1 MPHRAY
7 RAQGH
12 STSSTNGGHTNNELQ
27 PLEDISNKAKNNG
40 LKDQLDGEE
49 QLQPE
54 PLGHAQLISPE
65 LSPKLDSTMESDNI
79 LLHYSFSNGHSQGHR
94 NDGRHTLA
102 ESDPSAS
109 EPVKGLGL
117 TTSSWQADSS
127 MEIIDEELDKTRE
140 EHMKSPRALDGER
153 EKVLKLSP
161 AKIYEL
167 TSSPESLPLQAAPL
181 DLNERSMPTPLSSP
195 RTRHQGSTSELSN
208 GNTKGDLMEGL
219 NNRKRSGSVVVAS
232 SHIGSGLRD
241 LYSPLSAKETTRD
254 PSSVLRPRLGSRTVS
269 TPLIRGKPS
278 SSKMNGAVETSI
290 PRSKNNRTIPAPLQL
305 HDLKGSVKSTAT
317 ADPVASPMPS
327 SIPIP
332 PMSIPTYLQLEL
344 SSSRPSPLY
353 IHRSATSD
361 IPYESSR
368 VKIER
373 LQNFFL
379 LPPQLE
385 QVLWFGTLACLD
397 AWLYSFTILPL
408 RFLKAI
414 YILGKSWIQNIIR
427 ELGFLISFI
436 YAGIGRMWRRRRWSN
451 DEAQPDTVTDA
462 LNGDHVKERTAGD
475 QMTPQPPRSASPV
488 ATENPSAS
496 HSHPESKRKGRQSY
510 AQRHRR
516 LRSIPSLL
524 LPDHKADILTGL
536 LIIISC
542 TILMRYDASRMYHS
556 IRGQAAIKLYVIY
569 NVLEVICSGDVSALK
584 S

>member
-1 MPHRAY
+1 MSMPHRAY
-7 RAQGH
+7 RVEGR
-12 STSSTNGGHTNNELQ
+12 STSSTNGGPTNDELQ
-27 PLEDISNKAKNNG
+27 PLADISNKATNSG
-40 LKDQLDGEE
+40 PREQLGGEE
-49 QLQPE
+49 KLLLDR
-54 PLGHAQLISPE
+54 LGHAQLISPE
-65 LSPKLDSTMESDNI
+65 LPSKLDTAMDFDNSRS
-79 LLHYSFSNGHSQGHR
+79 HYSLSNGHSQGDR
-94 NDGRHTLA
+94 NDGGHGLVG
-102 ESDPSAS
+102 SDPAAS
-109 EPVKGLGL
+109 GRVK
-117 TTSSWQADSS
+117 SQDSN
-127 MEIIDEELDKTRE
+127 MESIEEESGKTRE
-140 EHMKSPRALDGER
+140 GHMKSPRAVDGEK

-161 AKIYEL
+161 ARIYEL
-167 TSSPESLPLQAAPL
+167 TSSPDSLPLQAAPL
-181 DLNERSMPTPLSSP
+181 DLNERSILSPLSSP
-195 RTRHQGSTSELSN
+195 RTRPRGSTSDHSN
-208 GNTKGDLMEGL
+208 SNTRHDSMEGFE
-219 NNRKRSGSVVVAS
+219 NRNRSGSVVVTS
-232 SHIGSGLRD
+232 SHTGSGLRD
-241 LYSPLSAKETTRD
+241 LKSPLSAKDNTPD
-254 PSSVLRPRLGSRTVS
+254 PASVLRPHLVSRTVS

-278 SSKMNGAVETSI
+278 SGKTNGAVETSV

-305 HDLKGSVKSTAT
+305 YDSKGCLKSSAT

-332 PMSIPTYLQLEL
+332 PLSIPTYLQLEL

-379 LPPQLE
+379 LPLQLE

-408 RFLKAI
+408 RFLKAV
-414 YILGKSWIQNIIR
+414 YILAKSWVRNAMR
-427 ELGFLISFI
+427 ELGFLIGFI
-436 YAGIGRMWRRRRWSN
+436 YAGTGRMWRRRRWSA
-451 DEAQPDTVTDA
+451 DDAQKDTSTDA
-462 LNGDHVKERTAGD
+462 ADGDHVTDRTTMG
-475 QMTPQPPRSASPV
+475 QMTPQTPLVASAV
-488 ATENPSAS
+488 ATESPSAS
-496 HSHPESKRKGRQSY
+496 HSHPEPKRKGRQSY

-569 NVLEVICSGDVSALK
+569 NVLEVSCY
-584 S
+584 